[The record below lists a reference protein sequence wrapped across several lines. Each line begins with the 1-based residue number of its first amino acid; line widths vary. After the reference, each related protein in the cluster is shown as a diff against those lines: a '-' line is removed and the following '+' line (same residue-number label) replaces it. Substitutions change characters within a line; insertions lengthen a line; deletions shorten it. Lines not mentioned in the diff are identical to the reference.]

1 MRQTVVNQRGVNEY
15 FNSKGISLQK
25 DYIESQNFPFGMEV
39 SSSITDLQLNEK
51 RVAPMG
57 KILEMR
63 TLQRMPANKKRKI
76 EQNLIEFCAYVKRFS
91 NATVDADGSGQASK
105 GTNYLESL

>member
-1 MRQTVVNQRGVNEY
+1 
-15 FNSKGISLQK
+15 
-25 DYIESQNFPFGMEV
+25 MEV

-51 RVAPMG
+51 RVAMMG

-63 TLQRMPANKKRKI
+63 TLQRMPGNKQRKI
-76 EQNLIEFCAYVKRFS
+76 EQNLVEFCAYVKRFS
-91 NATVDADGSGQASK
+91 NVSVEAGESGQVTK